1 MKGCLNTPMRPEEPP
16 VGVFPCVQSI
26 GAILI
31 VAAAG
36 RRIVKK
42 VHQRPSAPLRLDVLA
57 SPTAAAALAHVDSL
71 GDSDES
77 TRAYGDEVRAGW
89 HETAGLAG
97 RGGGFTDLS
106 CMAAILLLATV
117 YSCYTSGG

>member
-1 MKGCLNTPMRPEEPP
+1 MRPEEPP

-89 HETAGLAG
+89 HETDGRAG
-97 RGGGFTDLS
+97 RGGGGSTDLS
-106 CMAAILLLATV
+106 CMAAILLLSTV
-117 YSCYTSGG
+117 YSCYMSGG